1 MNIGLLQTENVCIF
15 SISRGYGCLFFFFFF
30 RSNFFSSI
38 TKNVSFFSV
47 FVIESSLITRAAYI
61 MHGYSCGKYE
71 NKKTLAR
78 KMDNITLLDWQSCWC
93 WSPGGVLCKNKC
105 LLCSHLY
112 IESRFNAVL
121 NMFLGSSRNLQLNNI
136 YQDNG

>member
-47 FVIESSLITRAAYI
+47 FVIESYLITRAAYI

-78 KMDNITLLDWQSCWC
+78 KMDNITLLD
-93 WSPGGVLCKNKC
+93 
-105 LLCSHLY
+105 
-112 IESRFNAVL
+112 
-121 NMFLGSSRNLQLNNI
+121 
-136 YQDNG
+136 